1 MRSGTNADTVR
12 EQSDNITESKI
23 YIMPKK
29 MTQSEIKN
37 HIERLEAVEAK
48 YQHLYDTFEDHDD
61 WVWFIGER
69 MAEE

>member
-1 MRSGTNADTVR
+1 MMKPMTPS
-12 EQSDNITESKI
+12 EL
-23 YIMPKK
+23 KK
-29 MTQSEIKN
+29 HIK
-37 HIERLEAVEAK
+37 HLEAVEAE